1 MTGISG
7 PGFRWI
13 TAPREMMSI
22 RKSGALHRGKYLFIW
37 VLDGVAGEELPG
49 VAVVTGRGFRSAVK
63 RNLAKRRAR
72 GVVLDARELLEPR
85 HSYLIEGRP
94 VAEEI
99 DYQFL
104 AAEIEKALT
113 RTGD

>member
-1 MTGISG
+1 MAEAPD
-7 PGFRWI
+7 PGLRWV

-22 RKSGALHRGKYLFIW
+22 RKTGTLHRGKYLFIW
-37 VLDGVAGEELPG
+37 VRESRHGDEQPA
-49 VAVVTGRGFRSAVK
+49 VAVVTGKGFRNATR
-63 RNLAKRRAR
+63 RNLARRRAR
-72 GVVLDARELLEPR
+72 GGVMDSRGLLAPR

-94 VAEEI
+94 GAEEV

-104 AAEIEKALT
+104 VAEIEKALT

>member
-13 TAPREMMSI
+13 TAPREMMCI

-37 VLDGVAGEELPG
+37 VLDGVAGEELPA

-63 RNLAKRRAR
+63 RNLARRRTR
-72 GVVLDARELLEPR
+72 GVVLEARELLEPR
-85 HSYLIEGRP
+85 RSYLIEGRP
-94 VAEEI
+94 GAEEA

-104 AAEIEKALT
+104 VAEIEKALT